1 MPLDL
6 TGDDV
11 TNRNLLGRVVLP
23 LTGWTAHLHHHDGHP
38 ARLVL
43 DPGGGS
49 LLSYSLLRPAVPE
62 QLLLRAHHIRLGRAF
77 GPAAIDTVTLAY
89 GVTAGGRAEPSFL
102 RHRPWRSARICEAD
116 PLTLAGRVWLAEL
129 PGHFDEVRVT
139 ADGRT
144 AVRLV

>member
-11 TNRNLLGRVVLP
+11 TNRDLLGRVTLP
-23 LTGWTAHLHHHDGHP
+23 LTGWTARLHHPD
-38 ARLVL
+38 RLVL

-49 LLSYSLLRPAVPE
+49 PLTYSLLGSAAPE
-62 QLLLRAHHIRLGRAF
+62 QLLLRAHHVRLGRAF
-77 GPAAIDTVTLAY
+77 GPAGIDTVTLAY
-89 GVTAGGRAEPSFL
+89 GVTGGGPAEPLFL
-102 RHRPWRSARICEAD
+102 RHRPWRPARVHEAR
-116 PLTLAGRVWLAEL
+116 PVTLSGRVWLAEL

-139 ADGRT
+139 ADGHT